1 MFTCCLPRSRGCRW
15 KKARLEDAVPRW
27 GFHVRTPHR
36 LWPFGRKDRKKAT
49 EDTERQLA
57 DVPSSLTE
65 GVTPK
70 ASQETGAGDCE
81 ARPPTPRGP
90 PSQVV
95 VHWTVVQE
103 PEPMEAEAEGE
114 KGGAGC
120 LWCVGTGRCGPT
132 REELPEAGVGPR
144 ATTGH
149 RAHSGWTAVG
159 ETSP

>member
-1 MFTCCLPRSRGCRW
+1 MFACCLPRSRGCRW
-15 KKARLEDAVPRW
+15 KKARLEDGVPRW

-70 ASQETGAGDCE
+70 ASQETGAGDCH

-95 VHWTVVQE
+95 VHRTVVQE
-103 PEPMEAEAEGE
+103 PEPMEAEAE
-114 KGGAGC
+114 AA
-120 LWCVGTGRCGPT
+120 PPP
-132 REELPEAGVGPR
+132 EELEPDLEGGLVPAVTSGGDQEPAGDP
-144 ATTGH
+144 A
-149 RAHSGWTAVG
+149 A
-159 ETSP
+159 